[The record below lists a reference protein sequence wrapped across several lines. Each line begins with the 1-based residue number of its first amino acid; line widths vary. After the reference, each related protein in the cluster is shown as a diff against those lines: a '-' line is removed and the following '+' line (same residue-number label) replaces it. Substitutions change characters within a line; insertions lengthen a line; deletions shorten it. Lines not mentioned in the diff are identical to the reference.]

1 VGNQNHKIFQV
12 IIHKGKVG
20 NLDFY
25 DNNEEQRESRLK
37 TIKSTV
43 LQRLVVFDNGVQV
56 IKSMIVE

>member
-1 VGNQNHKIFQV
+1 
-12 IIHKGKVG
+12 VG